1 MVQKIPWKDKVSLLV
16 KKVID
21 SMGPEGWLP
30 FSQKPVI
37 LI

>member
-1 MVQKIPWKDKVSLLV
+1 MVQKIHWKDKVTNLV

-21 SMGPEGWLP
+21 YMGPEGWLP

-37 LI
+37 LT